1 MFNIILKQIFHF
13 ITFPTI
19 SFLYDS
25 DDNLSERME
34 GSHYGLERNQSH
46 HSPPTKNMPRA
57 LLWAINIKFVSLQ
70 SALFVFKQSLSVL
83 VVAVGG

>member
-1 MFNIILKQIFHF
+1 MRQPCPSLPFHK
-13 ITFPTI
+13 
-19 SFLYDS
+19 
-25 DDNLSERME
+25 
-34 GSHYGLERNQSH
+34 
-46 HSPPTKNMPRA
+46 KNMPRA